1 MSSNKSAKSQKV
13 PTVKEDEKVSIP
25 GTSIL
30 HLEHKVSIGPLP
42 PPEVLQEY
50 GEIGVLDD
58 VLQLARDSSK
68 RKDMVLESDLEDSR
82 IERLEFAK
90 DHEQERHN
98 QKVEN
103 FMFLFAGIVLTVVL
117 LICMGVAIA
126 FIWYE
131 KWIGATGFG
140 LTGIILLAKTYASYS
155 LKRGKK

>member
-1 MSSNKSAKSQKV
+1 MSSNKSSRSQKV
-13 PTVKEDEKVSIP
+13 SVVKDDKDASIP
-25 GTSIL
+25 ASTIL
-30 HLEHKVSIGPLP
+30 HLERKVSIGPLP

-68 RKDMVLESDLEDSR
+68 RKDMVLESDLEDSK
-82 IERLEFAK
+82 IERLEFAR
-90 DHEQERHN
+90 DHEQERKN

-103 FMFLFAGIVLTVVL
+103 FMFLFAGVILAIVL
-117 LICMGVAIA
+117 LICMAATIA

-140 LTGIILLAKTYASYS
+140 LTGIVLLAKAYASYS
-155 LKRGKK
+155 LKKTKK